1 MPQPNLLKL
10 LKQLKHQ
17 NVTKKNQSQR
27 NELIHILMNKID
39 NVPIKPKLYKLTK
52 LNIQFNSI
60 INI

>member
-1 MPQPNLLKL
+1 
-10 LKQLKHQ
+10 
-17 NVTKKNQSQR
+17 
-27 NELIHILMNKID
+27 MNKID